1 MAAQI
6 ENGETLFLGQ
16 GSILRKVIPFL
27 ANREELCLLL
37 NDLGHVALAQEFLN
51 GKPFC
56 LAGCCPVRGGL
67 WRANWR

>member
-6 ENGETLFLGQ
+6 ENGETLFLGR

-37 NDLGHVALAQEFLN
+37 NDLGHVALAQEF
-51 GKPFC
+51 
-56 LAGCCPVRGGL
+56 
-67 WRANWR
+67 